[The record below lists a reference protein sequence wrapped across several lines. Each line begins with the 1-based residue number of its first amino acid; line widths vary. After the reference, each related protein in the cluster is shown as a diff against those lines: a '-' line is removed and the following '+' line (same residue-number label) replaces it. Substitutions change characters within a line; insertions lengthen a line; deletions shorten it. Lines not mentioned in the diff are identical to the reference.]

1 MRYATNP
8 LSPPAAQIYKTRG
21 TQAKQA
27 GGKRSKI
34 QAESLSICS
43 FISQALIPLPDSAAG
58 LASVIDLFINAPVE
72 ADLHYVPGSNI
83 IFYFFDYEF
92 TLLTIE

>member
-27 GGKRSKI
+27 GGERSKI
-34 QAESLSICS
+34 QAESLSVCS
-43 FISQALIPLPDSAAG
+43 FISQALIPVPDRAAG
-58 LASVIDLFINAPVE
+58 FASLIDLFITAAVQ
-72 ADLHYVPGSNI
+72 ADLY
-83 IFYFFDYEF
+83 
-92 TLLTIE
+92 